1 MGINE
6 GDRLRRVAMCAPDDD
21 YFNVEDLEAHNIN
34 EPADRA
40 LTGQQHEALR
50 GLLEQAGA
58 EVVILPEHP
67 GHPNSV
73 FTRDSALVVGEGHI
87 RVRMGLSSRQGETTW
102 MSDHLEALGYPC
114 LGEIESPGT
123 LEGGDVI
130 LMNEVAFVG
139 LSCRSNEAGVNQ
151 LDAILSGLGYEV
163 RIAPVA
169 DDAMHIGG
177 VMSAIGPQ
185 RVVCCA
191 DRFEEG
197 FFEGFDMVEIGFLNP
212 SSGNVICLGENEVV
226 VNIAE
231 NGVTASAL
239 AEQGVTVI
247 DLDLSEFRKGAGGP
261 TCLILPLERG

>member
-6 GDRLRRVAMCAPDDD
+6 GGRLRRVAVCAPGDE
-21 YFNVEDLEAHNIN
+21 YFNVEDLGIHNIN
-34 EPADRA
+34 EPADRE
-40 LTGQQHEALR
+40 LTGEQHDALR

-58 EVVILPEHP
+58 EVVLLPEHV
-67 GHPNSV
+67 GQPNSV

-87 RVRMGLSSRQGETTW
+87 RVRMGLSSRQGETIW
-102 MSDHLEALGYPC
+102 MSEHLEALGLPC
-114 LGEIESPGT
+114 LGEIEAPGT
-123 LEGGDVI
+123 VEGGDVI
-130 LMNEVAFVG
+130 LMGEVAFVG
-139 LSCRSNEAGVNQ
+139 LSCRSNEAGVAQ
-151 LDAILSGLGYEV
+151 LESILTGLGYEV
-163 RIAPVA
+163 RVAPVA
-169 DDAMHIGG
+169 DDAMHVGG
-177 VMSAIGPQ
+177 VMSAIGSR

-191 DRFEEG
+191 DRFPDG
-197 FFEGFDMVEIGFLNP
+197 YFEGFDTVEIGFLNP

-239 AEQGVTVI
+239 AEQGVTVY